1 MTESDV
7 VLGSQIAALIV
18 VLHRQGLVDA
28 NELKAQMAAAVELQP
43 EYREALIDAILKLQM
58 LIDAL
63 GPFAPR
69 CPKTTTHDPVG

>member
-1 MTESDV
+1 MTDGDV

-18 VLHRQGLVDA
+18 VLHRNGLVNA
-28 NELKAQMAAAVELQP
+28 NELKAQMAAAVEEQP
-43 EYREALIDAILKLQM
+43 EHREALLDSILRLQM

-69 CPKTTTHDPVG
+69 YPNARPTG

>member
-1 MTESDV
+1 MTDGDV

-18 VLHRQGLVDA
+18 VLHRDGLVDA
-28 NELKAQMAAAVELQP
+28 SAIKAQMEAAVELQP
-43 EYREALIDAILKLQM
+43 EYRALLLDSISRLQM

-69 CPKTTTHDPVG
+69 FPNATRTD